1 MRRRLNREDGDNE
14 GYSARAVGHVGEEG
28 EQGRQIRYRLGSA
41 PVRVLQIAHSEPNA
55 RFHHNLTGHK
65 EMITGVL
72 NGEEVR
78 RRR

>member
-1 MRRRLNREDGDNE
+1 MATTRDIWHAQ
-14 GYSARAVGHVGEEG
+14 SVTGHVGKER

-55 RFHHNLTGHK
+55 RFHHDLTGHK

-72 NGEEVR
+72 NGEDVR
-78 RRR
+78 RKR